1 MVDAAKTL
9 SKTKRT
15 LASSLASFQFDCLGT
30 SLTDDEIIIATSL
43 KEFSRFLNEVEDEM
57 DRFLDHAHE
66 KFIQPL
72 VDFRKKQIGSV
83 KMTKK
88 DFDKSTSRFCT
99 SQDAYIKLKKE
110 ESLAE
115 AAEAVRH
122 DQKVLRS
129 ASLEYVYLM
138 HVVQERKKFEF
149 VEALLSFMHSWS
161 NYYRFGHERTEASSA
176 FMNDLKSRVQRCRN
190 SFDATRES
198 YESLKM
204 KMATDSR

>member
-1 MVDAAKTL
+1 MCLLIVEAAKTV
-9 SKTKRT
+9 SKAKRT
-15 LASSLASFQFDCLGT
+15 LAASLDNFQFDCLGT
-30 SLTDDEIIIATSL
+30 SLTDDEIIIANSL
-43 KEFSRFLNEVEDEM
+43 KEFARFLNEVEDEM
-57 DRFLDHAHE
+57 DRMLDHAHD

-88 DFDKSTSRFCT
+88 DFDKATARFCT
-99 SQDAYIKLKKE
+99 AQDNYIKFKKE

-122 DQKVLRS
+122 EQKCLRS
-129 ASLEYVYLM
+129 ASLDYVYLM

-161 NYYRFGHERTEASSA
+161 NYYRFGHERTEASA
-176 FMNDLKSRVQRCRN
+176 GYMNDLKSRYVKHFAQ
-190 SFDATRES
+190 F
-198 YESLKM
+198 
-204 KMATDSR
+204 